1 MCLSI
6 NFHVFIL
13 FEWLVPTLD
22 FYKIT
27 LKLLH
32 LTFFSPTVKITAG
45 KQIEIKRDITENL

>member
-1 MCLSI
+1 MWLSI

-22 FYKIT
+22 FYTIT

-45 KQIEIKRDITENL
+45 KQIEINRDITENL